1 MGQRVRETSTATTLL
16 SDRKH
21 SGCRRLHVR
30 TKLTIKSIQNLVNKD
45 VNVKDKEFWMDTAAL
60 SIIF

>member
-45 VNVKDKEFWMDTAAL
+45 VNVKDKEE
-60 SIIF
+60 IR